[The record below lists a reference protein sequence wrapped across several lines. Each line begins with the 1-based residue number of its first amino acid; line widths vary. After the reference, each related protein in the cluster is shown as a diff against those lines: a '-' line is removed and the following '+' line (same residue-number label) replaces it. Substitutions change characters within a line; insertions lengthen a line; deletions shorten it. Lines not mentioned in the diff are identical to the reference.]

1 MRPTQARHA
10 PTLTAPILLHAHLVL
25 ATTRCAWQMQE
36 RIDDST
42 LQVHASGRS
51 PAPRR
56 GVAVEVARLVSRV
69 YRHANAPLRADMLA
83 CLLRPLGTLSL
94 VGVASGAFAT
104 LLQHD
109 GAIAGPIPIE
119 MAARFSSDQIREL
132 ALFVHEVSPGVLAHL
147 TELLSDGAMGAAAL
161 SASAL
166 ILLYRRLRFTPEP
179 APSPSPRP

>member
-1 MRPTQARHA
+1 
-10 PTLTAPILLHAHLVL
+10 
-25 ATTRCAWQMQE
+25 MQE

-109 GAIAGPIPIE
+109 GAIAGPIPVE
-119 MAARFSSDQIREL
+119 LAARFSSDQIREL